1 MLARIALDILPCQA
15 SSVPCKQLFSAS
27 KQTADDQWASLGTKR
42 FKELQLMKFAWHS
55 KITDIASS
63 NSDQVEVVDLGEN
76 RDMLEYD
83 VRDYEFEKEEDEF
96 VIDD

>member
-15 SSVPCKQLFSAS
+15 SSVPCEQLFSAS
-27 KQTADDQWASLGTKR
+27 KQTADDQRASLGAKR
-42 FKELQLMKFAWHS
+42 FEELQLMKFAWRS

-63 NSDQVEVVDLGEN
+63 NSDQVEVVDLGEY

-83 VRDYEFEKEEDEF
+83 VREYEFEKDEDEF
-96 VIDD
+96 VIND